1 MVISEEL
8 LTECIMQ
15 SAEGSVDPAFYCMRL
30 VCRGCVKNWRANLE
44 GAQRCIEFIPE
55 DPMPYFWKG
64 VAMRNL
70 RDSMQAKDAGEKDAW
85 MIDLRNVFRHFIKIN
100 LQEARKVC
108 LVGVG
113 TGRRATTF
121 TIKGNEIH
129 GR

>member
-1 MVISEEL
+1 
-8 LTECIMQ
+8 
-15 SAEGSVDPAFYCMRL
+15 
-30 VCRGCVKNWRANLE
+30 VKNWRANLE